1 MKRIKACFCF
11 LLRAKTVKAAAM
23 LLALALVGCIGVPAN
38 AQEGAVEPR
47 LQISLVEDESVN
59 FVTIPPE
66 QLGGNWDGEITY
78 FHVKDV
84 AVLLDGEYVKLE
96 DAIRDGKITVEEL
109 CAYARIDA
117 RKGACRRV
125 SKSKHG
131 LAHFT
136 YRYPDFDLC
145 MTYDIYETPDGRMHL
160 ISEFGIYQVGA
171 IVESSYTDISTP
183 YQYDLD
189 REDWGLRFEP
199 LKAKASGITLQCTQK
214 GGQQLGELE
223 INYYRIYRQDTY
235 EAVPI
240 RDGINSVEQYS
251 PLPAICMG
259 GTCELSIDWKKIYGK
274 LEPGS
279 YLMCLNVRDRYNK
292 LKVHPLNQNFHD
304 EQPYWV
310 SFTIGKVS
318 SNQSENIA
326 DPGPS
331 QSRSSYIGI
340 EKSVLELN

>member
-1 MKRIKACFCF
+1 MSKVTGRLTARM
-11 LLRAKTVKAAAM
+11 RAKAVKAAAM
-23 LLALALVGCIGVPAN
+23 LTALILVSCIGIPAN
-38 AQEGAVEPR
+38 AQADEPR

-59 FVTIPPE
+59 FVTIPPD

-84 AVLLDGEYVKLE
+84 SVLLDGEYVKLE

-117 RKGACRRV
+117 RRGLCRRV

-171 IVESSYTDISTP
+171 IIESYYTDMSTP

-189 REDWGLRFEP
+189 REDWGLRIEP

-240 RDGINSVEQYS
+240 RDGINSAEQYS
-251 PLPAICMG
+251 PMPAIRMG
-259 GTCELSIDWKKIYGK
+259 ETSEISINWKDIYGK

-279 YLMCLNVRDRYNK
+279 YLMCLNVKDRYNK

-310 SFTIGKVS
+310 SFTIGKGGS
-318 SNQSENIA
+318 RKSENNT
-326 DPGPS
+326 DTGPS
-331 QSRSSYIGI
+331 QSRPSYIGI

>member
-1 MKRIKACFCF
+1 M
-11 LLRAKTVKAAAM
+11 RAKAAKAAAM
-23 LLALALVGCIGVPAN
+23 LTALVLVCCLGVPAN
-38 AQEGAVEPR
+38 AQADAEEPR

-78 FHVKDV
+78 LHVKDV
-84 AVLLDGEYVKLE
+84 SVLLDGEYVKLE
-96 DAIRDGKITVEEL
+96 DAIRDGRITVEEL

-117 RKGACRRV
+117 RKGLCRMV
-125 SKSKHG
+125 SESKHG

-136 YRYPDFDLC
+136 YRYPNFDLC
-145 MTYDIYETPDGRMHL
+145 VTYDIYETPDGRWHL

-171 IVESSYTDISTP
+171 IVGSHYTDLSTP

-189 REDWGLRFEP
+189 REDWGLYIEP
-199 LKAKASGITLQCTQK
+199 VNANASGITLQCVQK
-214 GGQQLGELE
+214 DGQQIGGLV
-223 INYYRIYRQDTY
+223 INYYRIYHQDTY

-240 RDGINSVEQYS
+240 RDGIISVEQYS
-251 PLPAICMG
+251 PKPAIRLG
-259 GTCELSIDWKKIYGK
+259 GTSEASIDWTEIYGK

-279 YLMCLNVRDRYNK
+279 YLMCLHVKDVYDK
-292 LKVHPLNQNFHD
+292 TKVHPLNQNFYD

-310 SFTIGKVS
+310 NFTISKGS
-318 SNQSENIA
+318 SNKSGNNA
-326 DPGPS
+326 DTGPS
-331 QSRSSYIGI
+331 QSPSSYIGI